1 MTSKD
6 LTNFIPAYNNEFYY
20 DSTNLEVSINNSICD
35 DDQIS
40 FINYTRNYCVCFVDI
55 VDSTKTACEIT
66 ESNKIRQYYSVF
78 LNRMASIIK
87 RHNGKTIKNSGDSL
101 LYYFPRTLDSNN
113 EEAFEDVIHC
123 GLTMIKE
130 NEKLNGYY
138 NSNGLPSISYRISAN
153 YGRVELAVSL
163 NSNNADLFGSSVN
176 LCSKI
181 NHLACPNQM
190 IIHDDLYKVFKKM
203 SFHDRYIFREL
214 NKHQNGYSDNNN
226 FAVFSV
232 NRVDDLEMNGKSI
245 GTKEQQLRK
254 MLSPI
259 NRHNQDKS
267 SFNILL
273 VDDDEDILFTFKA
286 IFQNEG
292 YKVDSFS
299 NPLEALSHYSS
310 IDPYFYNIVI
320 MDIRMPELNG
330 IKLYSKIKIFN
341 PDVKVLFLSALNA
354 LDEVLSIFPEI
365 KYSEVMR
372 KPIEPGI
379 LLSKVE
385 AIVHP

>member
-1 MTSKD
+1 MTLND
-6 LTNFIPAYNNEFYY
+6 LTNFTAIYHKHNGI
-20 DSTNLEVSINNSICD
+20 NLQDSINNSIRND
-35 DDQIS
+35 EQIT
-40 FINYTRNYCVCFVDI
+40 FINYTRHYCICFVDI
-55 VDSTKTACEIT
+55 VDSTKTACKIT
-66 ESNKIRQYYSVF
+66 EPDKIRQYYSVF
-78 LNRMASIIK
+78 LNSMASIIK

-101 LYYFPRTLDSNN
+101 LYYFPRTLNPNN
-113 EEAFEDVIHC
+113 EEGFEDIINC

-130 NEKLNGYY
+130 NTKLNEYY

-163 NSNNADLFGSSVN
+163 NSNNADLFGPSVN

-181 NHLACPNQM
+181 NHLASPNQM
-190 IIHDDLYKVFKKM
+190 IIYEDLHRVLQKM
-203 SFHDRYIFREL
+203 TFYDNYIFKDMSE
-214 NKHQNGYSDNNN
+214 HQNEYDNINK

-232 NRVDDLEMNGKSI
+232 DRGHDLENNGKLI
-245 GTKEQQLRK
+245 GRKEQQLRK
-254 MLSPI
+254 MSTSTS
-259 NRHNQDKS
+259 RQDQEKS

-273 VDDDEDILFTFKA
+273 IDDDKDILFTFKA

-299 NPLEALSHYSS
+299 NPIEALSHYSS
-310 IDPYFYNIVI
+310 IDPYFYNLVI

-341 PDVKVLFLSALNA
+341 PDVRVLFLSALNA

-365 KYSEVMR
+365 KYSEVIR
-372 KPIEPGI
+372 KPIEPDI

-385 AIVHP
+385 TIVHP